1 MGLRTTTGN
10 FFIYIIIKYACV
22 DRYDMRPERR
32 VIITSLR
39 EKRARLHCNKHLAR
53 NQLLTYYIGVS
64 VLCVKLSKICP
75 RFFFLSP
82 QQNSLIGGTYTREEP
97 FQMQTS
103 QARISSIHNYYYH

>member
-1 MGLRTTTGN
+1 MLVLTG
-10 FFIYIIIKYACV
+10 
-22 DRYDMRPERR
+22 MRPERR

-39 EKRARLHCNKHLAR
+39 EKRARLHRNKHLAR